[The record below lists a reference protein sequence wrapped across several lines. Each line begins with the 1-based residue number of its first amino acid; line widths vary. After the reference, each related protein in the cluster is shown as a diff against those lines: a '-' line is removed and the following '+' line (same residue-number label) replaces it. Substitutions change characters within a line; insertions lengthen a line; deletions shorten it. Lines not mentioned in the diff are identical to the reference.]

1 MLTGS
6 VHLSLLMG
14 PAVAVPVPKPVTEA
28 LERVEIT
35 TAAGERGG
43 FSLTFTFSSDSPLT
57 TLLLLLGQIG
67 PVIRTVLFATVNGIP
82 IPLVDGV
89 VTHHQISPDV
99 QAGKSTLVLTGEDLT
114 AVMDQIDM
122 TGLPYPGL
130 PPFAR
135 VNVILAK
142 YAVFGIIPLVV
153 PNIAIDVPIPTN
165 RIPTHRGTDL
175 AYVEQLAE
183 ETGYVFYVQAG
194 PVPGASTAYWGPEI
208 KVGVPQPALNVDMDA
223 HSNVET
229 INFRYDG
236 QSATLPVVF
245 IQNEL
250 TRAPI
255 PIPIPPGVNPLNPP
269 LGLIPPI
276 PSRVELM
283 NDTANKSPAEAIML
297 GLARAARTS
306 EAVTATGSLD
316 VLRYGR
322 PLQARSLVGVRGAGT
337 AYDGLYF
344 VKRVTHKLERGAYLQ
359 DFTLTRNGLVST
371 VPKVPA

>member
-14 PAVAVPVPKPVTEA
+14 PAVAVPVPKAVVET
-28 LERVEIT
+28 LERVEIQT
-35 TAAGERGG
+35 SAGERGG

-57 TLLLLLGQIG
+57 TVLLLLGQVG

-89 VTHHQISPDV
+89 VTHHQVSPDV
-99 QAGKSTLVLTGEDLT
+99 QAGRSTLVLTGEDLT

-142 YAVFGIIPLVV
+142 YAAFGVIPLVV
-153 PNIAIDVPIPTN
+153 PSVAVDVPIPTN
-165 RIPTHRGTDL
+165 RIPVHRGTDL
-175 AYVEQLAE
+175 AYVQRLAE
-183 ETGYVFYVQAG
+183 ESGYVFYVQAG
-194 PVPGASTAYWGPEI
+194 PAPGTSTAYWGPEI
-208 KVGVPQPALNVDMDA
+208 KVGVPQAALNVDMDA
-223 HSNVET
+223 HANVDT
-229 INFRYDG
+229 INLRYDG

-245 IQNEL
+245 IQNEQ

-255 PIPIPPGVNPLNPP
+255 PIPIPAGANPLSPP

-276 PSRVELM
+276 PSKVELM
-283 NDTANKSPAEAIML
+283 NDTANKSPAQAIML
-297 GLARAARTS
+297 GLARASRTA

-316 VLRYGR
+316 VVRYGR
-322 PLQARSLVGVRGAGT
+322 PLRARSLVGLRGAGT

-344 VKRVTHKLERGAYLQ
+344 VKRVTDKLERGSYMQ
-359 DFTLTRNGLVST
+359 DFTLTRNGLIST

>member
-1 MLTGS
+1 MSTGS

-14 PAVAVPVPKPVTEA
+14 PAVAVPVPKPVIEA
-28 LERVEIT
+28 LERVEIQT
-35 TAAGERGG
+35 SAGERGG

-57 TLLLLLGQIG
+57 IVLLLLGRIG

-89 VTHHQISPDV
+89 VTHHQVSPDV
-99 QAGKSTLVLTGEDLT
+99 QAGRATLVLTGEDLT

-122 TGLPYPGL
+122 TGVPYPGL

-142 YAVFGIIPLVV
+142 YAAFGVIPLVV
-153 PNIAIDVPIPTN
+153 PSVAVDVPIPTN
-165 RIPTHRGTDL
+165 RIPVHRGTDL
-175 AYVEQLAE
+175 AYVRQLAE
-183 ETGYVFYVQAG
+183 ESGYVFYVQAG
-194 PVPGASTAYWGPEI
+194 PVPGTSTAYWGPEI
-208 KVGVPQPALNVDMDA
+208 KVGVPQAALNVDMDA
-223 HSNVET
+223 HANVDT
-229 INFRYDG
+229 INLRYDG

-245 IQNEL
+245 IQNEQ

-255 PIPIPPGVNPLNPP
+255 PIPIPAGANPLSPP

-276 PSRVELM
+276 PSKVELM
-283 NDTANKSPAEAIML
+283 NDTANKSPAHAIML
-297 GLARAARTS
+297 GLARASRTA

-316 VLRYGR
+316 VVRYGR
-322 PLQARSLVGVRGAGT
+322 PLRARSLVGLRGAGT

-344 VKRVTHKLERGAYLQ
+344 VKRVTDKLERGSYEQ

-371 VPKVPA
+371 VPRVPA